1 MDGTAKKTIL
11 VVDDDPA
18 ISAMLAEQLTS
29 AGYDAVCFAC
39 YIWNIEKTLHVCENL
54 KKAFPKMVI
63 VLGGPEVSYDAEEL
77 LKAKPFVDVV
87 IRGEGEKVLPDFL
100 EALAAKNDKAVKNE
114 ATNDNIGC
122 RIIDGG
128 CVAPEDVPKALN
140 KVVTGIFLVLS
151 TLA

>member
-1 MDGTAKKTIL
+1 
-11 VVDDDPA
+11 
-18 ISAMLAEQLTS
+18 
-29 AGYDAVCFAC
+29 
-39 YIWNIEKTLHVCENL
+39 
-54 KKAFPKMVI
+54 MVI

-100 EALAAKNDKAVKNE
+100 EALDGIKIDKAVKNE

-128 CVAPEDVPKALN
+128 CVAPEDVPNVLN
-140 KVVTGIFLVLS
+140 KADDLKILYYETARGCPYNCSYCMSSIDKKIRAFPMERVKKSFPR
-151 TLA
+151 